1 MKGLRYL
8 HKLGLIYNNL
18 NGSNIFV
25 GRKKFLGLHQRNEDS
40 LYENAGDFDTVFLTK
55 FNKTCKMMACD
66 GSSDNLSGNKKIYQ
80 KSRRDDFLDFLI
92 ILTYMLDRKIL
103 Y

>member
-1 MKGLRYL
+1 MYIGIQLVKSLRYL
-8 HKLGLIYNNL
+8 HQHGLVYNNL

-55 FNKTCKMMACD
+55 FNKTCKLND
-66 GSSDNLSGNKKIYQ
+66 DHGSSDSLSDNENAI
-80 KSRRDDFLDFLI
+80 
-92 ILTYMLDRKIL
+92 
-103 Y
+103 